1 MTRRLLAATLLFGFA
16 SQASG
21 MMLCTGKRGTGTLR
35 MRETCSSHEMQ
46 VDPMDLGLQGPPG
59 DPGEPGPPGDPGSP
73 GDPGPQG
80 DPGPPG
86 DPGSASLGSPTPFV
100 CLKAKLPALSTASG
114 DSVCTSLDMFCVAE
128 FLNDIKTG
136 LVHPC
141 GAPGDVFPNADVL
154 CCHF

>member
-1 MTRRLLAATLLFGFA
+1 MTRRLLAATLLIGFA
-16 SQASG
+16 SQADA

-59 DPGEPGPPGDPGSP
+59 DPGEPGPPGDPGP
-73 GDPGPQG
+73 AG

-86 DPGSASLGSPTPFV
+86 GPGLGGAGGQPFV
-100 CLKAKLPALSTASG
+100 CLKAKLPAQPTASG
-114 DSVCTSLDMFCVAE
+114 DSVCTDLQMFCVAE
-128 FLNDIKTG
+128 FLNDTRTG
-136 LVHPC
+136 LVHAC
-141 GAPGDVFPNADVL
+141 GATGDLFPNADVL